1 MSAVLKNNY
10 GKIIYD
16 ENSLAAIAGISATEC
31 YGLVGMSEKNVAD
44 MLANLFKSD
53 NVKKG
58 VKIKADGSENI
69 FIELYVTV
77 KYGVSLSAVAENI
90 IDKVKYSVEKDT
102 GLNVASVDIIV
113 QGIQL

>member
-16 ENSLAAIAGISATEC
+16 ENCISAIAGISATEC
-31 YGLVGMSEKNVAD
+31 YGLVGMSEKNIGD
-44 MLANLFKSD
+44 MITNLFKSG
-53 NVKKG
+53 NLQKG
-58 VKIKADGSENI
+58 VKVKTDGSENVV
-69 FIELYVTV
+69 IELYVTV

-102 GLNVASVDIIV
+102 GLNVVSVDIIV